1 MKKRQRRQKMSNFE
15 QVTDNT
21 ERLIGNNTTTFK
33 EFKYY
38 ESDGFVQAGLPY
50 TIYYTLDKEKI
61 YLTGLPSDNGTK
73 RRISKVDETDLF
85 VKYQDV
91 ANRERENYPKQS
103 KKLPTQN
110 DYEVGEFRRFFCK
123 QSNDSTAQIF
133 EISEDD
139 FNNQSSL
146 YDYYDIDWTI
156 SGKKSNVRSTNQ
168 VRLRSLQKR
177 VKEIGNYLD
186 PLEYW
191 RPQTNSLDD
200 VQKKLSFLKK

>member
-61 YLTGLPSDNGTK
+61 YLTGLPSDNGNT
-73 RRISKVDETDLF
+73 RRISKVNETDLF

-91 ANRERENYPKQS
+91 ANRRRENYPKQS

-123 QSNDSTAQIF
+123 KSNDNTAQIF

>member
-1 MKKRQRRQKMSNFE
+1 MSNFK

-38 ESDGFVQAGLPY
+38 ETEGFVQAGLPY
-50 TIYYTLDKEKI
+50 TIYYTLDKRKI
-61 YLTGLPSDNGTK
+61 YLTGLPSDSGNK
-73 RRISKVDETDLF
+73 RRIIKVNETDLF

-103 KKLPTQN
+103 KKPPIQS
-110 DYEVGEFRRFFCK
+110 DYDVGEFRRFFCK
-123 QSNDSTAQIF
+123 KSNDNTAQIF

-139 FNNQSSL
+139 FNNQSAL
-146 YDYYDIDWTI
+146 YNYYDIDWTI
-156 SGKKSNVRSTNQ
+156 SGKKSNVRSANLI
-168 VRLRSLQKR
+168 RIRSLQKR
-177 VKEIGNYLD
+177 VKEIGNYLT

-191 RPQTNSLDD
+191 RPETGTIDD
-200 VQKKLSFLKK
+200 IQKKLSFLKN

>member
-61 YLTGLPSDNGTK
+61 YLTGLPSDNGNR
-73 RRISKVDETDLF
+73 RRISKVNETDLF

-91 ANRERENYPKQS
+91 ANRRRENYPKQS

-110 DYEVGEFRRFFCK
+110 DYQVGEFRRFFCK
-123 QSNDSTAQIF
+123 KSNDNTAQIF

-191 RPQTNSLDD
+191 RPQTGSLYD